1 MKYFKIIILV
11 ALALPLIAFAQ
22 TTPPGFL
29 DSLSCVTDGDCQLA
43 DVATGFI
50 LLTKLLLGAMG
61 AVALL
66 YFVIGG
72 FQWMTSQ
79 GNQEKVR
86 KGQQTM
92 TNTVIAL
99 FIAFTS
105 YLLLNF
111 FVNNILGVKSDYMI
125 GDALAQCDGKS
136 DGTACNVVAGSTSI
150 NPYECFSE
158 ECVTKCKVKANM
170 TSLNWQCYTV
180 PNPELISTDTTYYE
194 RNLCPG
200 DEHTVCTLL
209 NASGE
214 PADPAY
220 QAFLHRFVP

>member
-1 MKYFKIIILV
+1 MKYFRIIILV

-29 DSLSCVTDGDCQLA
+29 DSLACVKTGDCQLA

-50 LLTKLLLGAMG
+50 LLTKLLLGTMG

-79 GNQEKVR
+79 GNQERVR

-111 FVNNILGVKSDYMI
+111 FVNNILGVKSDYQI
-125 GDALAQCDGKS
+125 GAVADQCDGKS
-136 DGTACNVVAGSTSI
+136 DETPCKVIAGSTAI
-150 NPYECFSE
+150 NPYVCWHE
-158 ECVTKCKVKANM
+158 ECVTKCEVKAERTNLDWRC
-170 TSLNWQCYTV
+170 SSVSDPDLLPV
-180 PNPELISTDTTYYE
+180 DTTYYE
-194 RNLCPG
+194 KELCPG
-200 DEHTVCTLL
+200 DKYNVCTLFNEDGL
-209 NASGE
+209 PAAL
-214 PADPAY
+214 ADP
-220 QAFLHRFVP
+220 FF

>member
-1 MKYFKIIILV
+1 MKYFKIIILTIF
-11 ALALPLIAFAQ
+11 ALPLTAFAAES
-22 TTPPGFL
+22 GFL
-29 DSLSCVTDGDCQLA
+29 DSLNCITDGDCQLV

-111 FVNNILGVKSDYMI
+111 FVNDILDVKSDYQI
-125 GDALAQCDGKS
+125 GAVADQCDGKS
-136 DGTACNVVAGSTSI
+136 DETPCNVIAGSTAI
-150 NPYECFSE
+150 NPYVCWHE
-158 ECVTKCKVKANM
+158 ECVTKCEVKAEMNPIEGLPNFESWKCYNVLDL
-170 TSLNWQCYTV
+170 SLL
-180 PNPELISTDTTYYE
+180 PAISEYYE
-194 RNLCPG
+194 KNLCPG
-200 DEHTVCTLL
+200 DEHYICVMMNPLDDL
-209 NASGE
+209 PVIPGI
-214 PADPAY
+214 
-220 QAFLHRFVP
+220 

>member
-1 MKYFKIIILV
+1 MKYFRIIILV
-11 ALALPLIAFAQ
+11 ALALPLVAFAQ

-29 DSLSCVTDGDCQLA
+29 DSLGCVTTGDCQLA

-111 FVNNILGVKSDYMI
+111 FVNNILGVRSDYQI
-125 GDALAQCDGKS
+125 GAVADQCDGKS
-136 DGTACNVVAGSTSI
+136 NGTACNTTQQNYACYAEKCIT
-150 NPYECFSE
+150 ECEAHGKDLSQDWRCDVITGISE
-158 ECVTKCKVKANM
+158 ADLEGLPSEYFLTG
-170 TSLNWQCYTV
+170 
-180 PNPELISTDTTYYE
+180 
-194 RNLCPG
+194 LCPG
-200 DEHTVCTLL
+200 GTFNICILFVN
-209 NASGE
+209 NAPAAMSDSRYSGSTYTS
-214 PADPAY
+214 P
-220 QAFLHRFVP
+220 

>member
-1 MKYFKIIILV
+1 MKYFRIIILV
-11 ALALPLIAFAQ
+11 AIALPLIAFAQ
-22 TTPPGFL
+22 TPPGFL
-29 DSLSCVTDGDCQLA
+29 DSLSCRATGDCQLT

-50 LLTKLLLGAMG
+50 LLIRLMLGAMG

-111 FVNNILGVKSDYMI
+111 FVNNILGVKSDYQI
-125 GDALAQCDGKS
+125 GAVADQCEGKS
-136 DGTACNVVAGSTSI
+136 NGTVCNTQQQ
-150 NPYECFSE
+150 NYECFGGA
-158 ECVTKCKVKANM
+158 CMTKCASLAADTKQNWACHGVSDAAPLDNISPYWVK
-170 TSLNWQCYTV
+170 QF
-180 PNPELISTDTTYYE
+180 
-194 RNLCPG
+194 CPG
-200 DEHTVCTLL
+200 DNNNICVLL
-209 NASGE
+209 NSSNQ
-214 PADPAY
+214 PAIFDDPLFEEY
-220 QAFLHRFVP
+220 YIYFGRTP